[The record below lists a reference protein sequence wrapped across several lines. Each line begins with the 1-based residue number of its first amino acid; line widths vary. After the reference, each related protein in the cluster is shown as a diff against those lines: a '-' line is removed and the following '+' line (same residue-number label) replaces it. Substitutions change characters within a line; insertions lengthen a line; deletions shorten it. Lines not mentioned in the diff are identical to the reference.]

1 MISTSNII
9 LSILSGVLS
18 MIFMRIYD
26 KFNNKQYTK
35 GEYFKIGILTCI
47 STLTI
52 LYLNSILAPTLPSNN
67 FLKRVSVSNLQSGG
81 NGSNGSN
88 GSNIMTNGGSIV
100 NKMASSLNDNLDYFN
115 PDKSSHTMK
124 FKTGTPNF

>member
-1 MISTSNII
+1 MIATSDII
-9 LSILSGVLS
+9 LSVLSGVLS

-26 KFNNKQYTK
+26 KFYNKQYTK
-35 GEYFKIGILTCI
+35 GEYFKIGILNCI

-52 LYLNSILAPTLPSNN
+52 LYLNSILAPTLPSNK
-67 FLKRVSVSNLQSGG
+67 FLKGMTVSNSQSGG
-81 NGSNGSN
+81 NGSNV
-88 GSNIMTNGGSIV
+88 MTNGGSIV
-100 NKMASSLNDNLDYFN
+100 NKMTSALNDNLDYFN